1 MSNHRATSR
10 PKRVRLPMKSRWLHH
25 HHHAPVFYI
34 DTERIYSLAVADL
47 SILSTIFDTHISTI
61 RRSHWNIF
69 FWYDCCLIFSFAFL
83 LVSLLW
89 SVVATIDT
97 KLHRDRTV
105 RDRTQRLYFF
115 SSPLNTKAIQRYC
128 HQLYY
133 LSLGS
138 SFLAMSRSWIAS
150 DEAFS
155 RRQIGHPVEMEKRRD
170 NSLGNK
176 PAIIFFWWWW
186 LWLHFGPVGESEQ
199 TWTSTTVFFFTE
211 PRPYVTWHN
220 AAVSAT
226 SDVCT
231 ADIGQSV

>member
-1 MSNHRATSR
+1 MIAVWFFH
-10 PKRVRLPMKSRWLHH
+10 LPFYWL
-25 HHHAPVFYI
+25 AYFDLLLQRSTQNYTVI
-34 DTERIYSLAVADL
+34 ERSETEPNGS
-47 SILSTIFDTHISTI
+47 
-61 RRSHWNIF
+61 
-69 FWYDCCLIFSFAFL
+69 
-83 LVSLLW
+83 
-89 SVVATIDT
+89 
-97 KLHRDRTV
+97 
-105 RDRTQRLYFF
+105 FF